1 LLWLLEFIL
10 QAELEVRRLKDELD
24 RLHEKVREML
34 QEQGRKVQDDRM
46 QLERRYTQQMEQ
58 LSTDLTSQWDST
70 SKLQLELE
78 KQRRIEVD
86 LRRDLQ
92 QKTVTIEELKK
103 ELQNKIGE
111 LPIFKCKTLFT
122 EYFIV
127 HYNFLYHIQDITDV
141 F

>member
-1 LLWLLEFIL
+1 
-10 QAELEVRRLKDELD
+10 VRRLKDELD

-34 QEQGRKVQDDRM
+34 QEQGRKVQDERM

-58 LSTDLTSQWDST
+58 LNTDLTSQWDST

-78 KQRRIEVD
+78 KQRRVEVD

-111 LPIFKCKTLFT
+111 LL
-122 EYFIV
+122 
-127 HYNFLYHIQDITDV
+127 HI
-141 F
+141 

>member
-1 LLWLLEFIL
+1 M
-10 QAELEVRRLKDELD
+10 RRLKDELD
-24 RLHEKVREML
+24 RQHEKVREML
-34 QEQGRKVQDDRM
+34 QEQGRKVQDERM

-78 KQRRIEVD
+78 KQRRVEVD

-111 LPIFKCKTLFT
+111 LVSTVECKIFT
-122 EYFIV
+122 ECFRNKFQV
-127 HYNFLYHIQDITDV
+127 MQTKLW
-141 F
+141 

>member
-1 LLWLLEFIL
+1 MQELKFGHIGMALELFLSL

-24 RLHEKVREML
+24 RQHEKMRELL
-34 QEQGRKVQDDRM
+34 QEQGRKVQDERM

-58 LSTDLTSQWDST
+58 LNTDLTCQWDSS

-78 KQRRIEVD
+78 KQRRVEVD

-103 ELQNKIGE
+103 ELQNKIG
-111 LPIFKCKTLFT
+111 
-122 EYFIV
+122 
-127 HYNFLYHIQDITDV
+127 
-141 F
+141 

>member
-1 LLWLLEFIL
+1 MMVQELKFVIPVWLVECFLSL

-24 RLHEKVREML
+24 RQHEKMRELL

-58 LSTDLTSQWDST
+58 LSTDLTSHWDSS

-78 KQRRIEVD
+78 KQRRVEVD

-92 QKTVTIEELKK
+92 QKALAVEELKK

-111 LPIFKCKTLFT
+111 LL
-122 EYFIV
+122 
-127 HYNFLYHIQDITDV
+127 
-141 F
+141 

>member
-1 LLWLLEFIL
+1 MNRLLWLLEFFIL

-34 QEQGRKVQDDRM
+34 QEQGRKVQDERM
-46 QLERRYTQQMEQ
+46 QLERRYTRQMEQ

-78 KQRRIEVD
+78 KQRRVEVD

-111 LPIFKCKTLFT
+111 LL
-122 EYFIV
+122 
-127 HYNFLYHIQDITDV
+127 HI
-141 F
+141 